1 MVIDEA
7 MRERDAKEVGKMTYV
22 TRWFIGVGAF
32 VVGFFLMVWL
42 MLGLGGLDPGHN
54 LGISDNFVVY
64 LFYLGGG
71 LVSGSALALL
81 RPRTGSSVV
90 VLAAAVATSAMF
102 LVASW
107 LSGELLTG
115 PAWYTLFGITAVV
128 VPGGV
133 AASDRL
139 VERTGQGWRHG
150 ATLVLMI
157 GLLSGVAVVTVAAIQ
172 QRSIHAAGMEEE
184 QLIANITG
192 DLRVTIEKC
201 TKDEVSG
208 TVTNSGP
215 IAAPIVEINVF
226 SEGSN
231 GARLELGWGEVFDLS
246 PGATRDWRLF
256 AGSGA
261 WIIGVAPDS
270 CSAGVLAFG

>member
-1 MVIDEA
+1 
-7 MRERDAKEVGKMTYV
+7 MTYI

-42 MLGLGGLDPGHN
+42 MLSLGGLDPGHN

-81 RPRTGSSVV
+81 KPRTGSSVV
-90 VLAAAVATSAMF
+90 VLSAAVATSAMF

-115 PAWYTLFGITAVV
+115 PAWDTVLLGITAVV

-139 VERTGQGWRHG
+139 VARVGQGWRHG

-157 GLLSGVAVVTVAAIQ
+157 GLLSGVAVVTVVAIRQ
-172 QRSIHAAGMEEE
+172 WSIATAGMEAE
-184 QLIANITG
+184 QLIANIAG

-208 TVTNSGP
+208 TVTNTGP

-270 CSAGVLAFG
+270 CSAGVLIFGS